1 MKKKAFFS
9 IRAKLTVTFL
19 LVSLLPTLA
28 TLLLLSRQLES
39 TFDKI
44 AQPRLKSAL
53 NAIDADFEATKS
65 TVLEQSQAL
74 ARDRH
79 LIEAV
84 AEYEVRPA
92 DLSHETEWIG
102 KTTRLDFVRIVDP
115 FGMVLASSD
124 AKTEFN
130 DEMSDPLI
138 LKAFNGETRMSVG
151 IDELDGRRRLS
162 VKVYT
167 PISYDGEV
175 RAVLV
180 GGAVIDRKRL
190 RRLHSLSSAD
200 IMLFQGYTLLD
211 SYPAG
216 AGDSQTRID
225 KKFLGRIERGPGRT
239 ETVTAGGTEYMM
251 GGLPIRV
258 SDDEKP
264 AGFFVLGVSKEQL
277 NSMREKT
284 SNDALY
290 AALIGAGLSLVLATL
305 FSIGMTRHISALAQS
320 ARLIGQGRF
329 PEARNNVRSGDEIG
343 MLAEAMNIMIAGLKD
358 FSEKLA
364 MSERVSA
371 WREIARRIAHEI
383 KNPLSPIQ
391 LSMENMKA
399 AFTQNPEIFEQM
411 FPECADTVLE
421 EVDKLRRLANE
432 FSEFARLPRPQ
443 FEKVDIAEVLENVVK
458 LHSAA
463 DPRIKVTFTPAD
475 KEGLYI
481 RADRDQMNRVFI
493 NLVKNAFEAMHDG
506 GELKIILRHINDEIF
521 VVFED
526 NGAGIEREEMQK
538 IFTPYYTTKRSG
550 SGLGLSI
557 VHRIIQDHE
566 ASIDVYSEKGAGTKF
581 IIAFKEF
588 GDEQNRAGGDN
599 G

>member
-9 IRAKLTVTFL
+9 IRAKLTIAL
-19 LVSLLPTLA
+19 LFVSLIPTLA
-28 TLLLLSRQLES
+28 TLLLLSSQLES
-39 TFDKI
+39 IFDKI

-53 NAIDADFEATKS
+53 NAIDADFDATKS
-65 TVLEQSQAL
+65 TVMEQSLAL

-84 AEYEVRPA
+84 AEYDFRPA

-115 FGMVLASSD
+115 FGIVLASSD
-124 AKTEFN
+124 AKAEFN
-130 DEMSDPLI
+130 EEMSDPLI
-138 LKAFNGETRMSVG
+138 LKAFNGETGLSVD
-151 IDELDGRRRLS
+151 IDELGGKRRLS
-162 VKVYT
+162 VKAYT
-167 PISYDGEV
+167 PISYDGEI

-180 GGAVIDRKRL
+180 GGSVIDKQHL

-216 AGDSQTRID
+216 AGGASAPID
-225 KKFLGRIERGPGRT
+225 KDFLRRIERGPRRT
-239 ETVTAGGTEYMM
+239 EIVSVGRGEYMM

-258 SDDEKP
+258 SEHDKP
-264 AGFFVLGVSKEQL
+264 AGFFVLGVSKSQL

-290 AALIGAGLSLVLATL
+290 AALIGAGLSLVLAAL
-305 FSIGMTRHISALAQS
+305 FSIGMTRHIAALAQS

-329 PEARNNVRSGDEIG
+329 PEARNSVRAGDEIG
-343 MLAEAMNIMIAGLKD
+343 MLANAMNIMIADLKD

-364 MSERVSA
+364 LSERVSA

-399 AFTQNPEIFEQM
+399 AFTQNPEMFEQM

-443 FEKVDIAEVLENVVK
+443 FEKVDVSEVLENVVT
-458 LHSAA
+458 LHAQA
-463 DPRIKVTFTPAD
+463 DPRIRLSFTSD
-475 KEGLYI
+475 EQDSLFI
-481 RADRDQMNRVFI
+481 RADRDQINRVFT
-493 NLVKNAFEAMHDG
+493 NLVKNAFEAMPDG
-506 GELKIILRHINDEIF
+506 GELKIILRHLNDEVF

-526 NGAGIEREEMQK
+526 NGAGI
-538 IFTPYYTTKRSG
+538 
-550 SGLGLSI
+550 
-557 VHRIIQDHE
+557 
-566 ASIDVYSEKGAGTKF
+566 
-581 IIAFKEF
+581 
-588 GDEQNRAGGDN
+588 
-599 G
+599 